1 MTTNFNYKT
10 LFSYL
15 MDVVFL
21 DRRVWVLKGQRFV
34 SPQAPFSGQ
43 TSLSGKLDRKGS

>member
-34 SPQAPFSGQ
+34 
-43 TSLSGKLDRKGS
+43 